1 MKVAFQIQRDRIEF
15 DWSQYSKQ
23 MYNSYKMRRAE
34 LTGESFTP
42 EPTEFDQP
50 AYWKER
56 EKQEKLVY
64 LYIILIFFIL
74 DSYSTNINSKYT
86 STKYELS
93 WTNRKTGTKIG
104 YDI

>member
-1 MKVAFQIQRDRIEF
+1 MLNMKVAFQIQRDRIEF

-64 LYIILIFFIL
+64 IKFIF
-74 DSYSTNINSKYT
+74 
-86 STKYELS
+86 
-93 WTNRKTGTKIG
+93 
-104 YDI
+104 